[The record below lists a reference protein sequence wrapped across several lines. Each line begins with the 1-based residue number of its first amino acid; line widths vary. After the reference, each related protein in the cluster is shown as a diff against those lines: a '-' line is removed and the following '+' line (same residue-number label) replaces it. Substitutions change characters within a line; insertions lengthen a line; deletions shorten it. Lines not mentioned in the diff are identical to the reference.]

1 MNIHAP
7 AKTKIG
13 FSACPHDCPS
23 TCALEVELL
32 DERTIGRVRGA
43 KSHSYTQGVICEK
56 VARYAERIHHPDR
69 LLYPLK
75 RIGKKGEG
83 KFERVSW
90 DTALDK
96 IGLRFNAIEAEYG
109 AEAIW
114 PYWYAGTMGLVMRDG
129 IERLR
134 HVKGYS
140 GMYGTFCVSL
150 GFAGYFAGHGRV
162 TGVDSREMQK
172 SDLIVVWGGNPVNT
186 QVNVMHHIGLA
197 RKARN
202 AEMACV
208 DIYDTG
214 TMKQADHK
222 FIIKP
227 GTDGALACAL
237 MHVMFRDGLADSSYL
252 DQYTDDPKG
261 FEAHLKDKTPEWAAE
276 ITGLDVE
283 RIVGFAHLLGRTKRT
298 FFRIGYGFTRT
309 RNGAFNMHAVTC
321 LPVVAGHWPHEGGG
335 ALFSGSGA
343 YGWDKTLIMGK
354 DAIKRGRVMDQSR
367 IGDVLL
373 SNPKDLQGGP
383 PVKALFIQ
391 NTNPASVAPNQSKV
405 RAGFEREDLF
415 TVVHE
420 QFMTDTA
427 RYADIV
433 LPATMFLEHDDVY
446 QASGHQSILFGR
458 KLVEA
463 PGECRSNHEVLSEI
477 ARRVGA
483 EHRGFEMTPRQI
495 IDETLT
501 SSKRRGLDELDQE
514 NWFYTQPDFETSHF
528 VRGFGHPDGKFRFK
542 PDWKKAGQ
550 FMSPMGAL
558 GEVESM
564 PGFPDFWDVREA
576 VDAETPFRLATSP
589 SRTYLNSS
597 FTETPGSQKREGR
610 PTLLIHPLDLEAA
623 RLADGDKVRIGNA
636 RGEVFLHVKAHDG
649 QQRGTLIAEGI
660 WPNSAYENGAGINTL
675 VGSDQPAPA
684 GGGAFHDSA
693 VWLKSA
699 SI

>member
-1 MNIHAP
+1 MNIHAKP
-7 AKTKIG
+7 NIKTGI
-13 FSACPHDCPS
+13 SVCPHDCPS

-56 VARYAERIHHPDR
+56 VARYAERIHHPER

-75 RIGKKGEG
+75 RVGKKGEG
-83 KFERVSW
+83 NFTRITW
-90 DTALDK
+90 DEALDE
-96 IGLRFNAIEAEYG
+96 IGARFNGIEAAFG

-129 IERLR
+129 IDRLR

-150 GFAGYFAGHGRV
+150 GFAGFFAGNGRV
-162 TGVDSREMQK
+162 SGVDSREMQK
-172 SDLIVVWGGNPVNT
+172 ADLVVVWGGNPVNT
-186 QVNVMHHIGLA
+186 QVNVMHHIGLG
-197 RKARN
+197 RKARGTQ
-202 AEMACV
+202 MACV

-222 FIIKP
+222 FIIRP
-227 GTDGALACAL
+227 GTDGALAAAL
-237 MHVMFRDGLADSSYL
+237 MHVMFRDGLADRVYL
-252 DQYTDDPKG
+252 DQYADDPVG
-261 FEAHLKDKTPEWAAE
+261 LEAHLATKTPEWAAD
-276 ITGLDVE
+276 ITGLE
-283 RIVGFAHLLGRTKRT
+283 ASRIVEFAHLLGNTKRT

-321 LPVVAGHWPHEGGG
+321 LPVVGGHWQHEGGG

-343 YGWDKTLIMGK
+343 YGWDKTLILGK
-354 DAIKRGRVMDQSR
+354 DKIKKGRTMDQSR
-367 IGDVLL
+367 IGEVLL
-373 SNPKDLQGGP
+373 GNAVDLQGGP

-391 NTNPASVAPNQSKV
+391 NTNPLSVAPDQSKV
-405 RAGFEREDLF
+405 RHGFEREDLF

-427 RYADIV
+427 KYADIV

-446 QASGHQSILFGR
+446 QASGHHSILLGR
-458 KLVEA
+458 KLVEP
-463 PGECRSNHEVLSEI
+463 PGECRSNHDVLSAI
-477 ARRVGA
+477 AARVGA
-483 EHRGFEMTPRQI
+483 EHEGFAMSPLQI
-495 IDETLT
+495 IDRTLKA
-501 SSKRRGLDELDQE
+501 SKRRGLDDLETE

-528 VRGFGHPDGKFRFK
+528 LRGFGHPDGKFRFK

-558 GEVESM
+558 GDWESM
-564 PGFPDFWDVREA
+564 PEYPDFWDAREG
-576 VDAETPFRLATSP
+576 VNDETPFRLATSP

-610 PTLLIHPLDLEAA
+610 PTLLVHPDDLVALDVEEGVKL
-623 RLADGDKVRIGNA
+623 RIGNV
-636 RGEVFLHVKAHDG
+636 RGEVIVFAKSHQG
-649 QQRGTLIAEGI
+649 QQRGTVIAEGI
-660 WPNSAYENGAGINTL
+660 WPNNAHENGCGINTL
-675 VGSDQPAPA
+675 IGSDQPAPA
-684 GGGAFHDSA
+684 GGGAFHDAA
-693 VWLKSA
+693 VWVRA
-699 SI
+699 A